1 MSRLHIDLKRQEV
14 EESLAELERLV
25 FDAEMAY
32 EQAVAQYRAMEEW
45 ENEEV

>member
-25 FDAEMAY
+25 FDAESAY
-32 EQAVAQYRAMEEW
+32 EQAVAQYQAIEEW
-45 ENEEV
+45 EDEEA

>member
-32 EQAVAQYRAMEEW
+32 ERAVCEYRAMEEW
-45 ENEEV
+45 EDEEV